1 MITTFSVLVNFKS
14 DLYLK
19 NIFQLATL
27 LFVADNFIES
37 YLAVYDS
44 KICPSEYRTP
54 WRNGSASDS
63 RSEGCVFKSRRGQ
76 NTFLDR
82 MVLNPCTAYNIDH
95 TLPPNI
101 VNHNIYFHNFLP
113 VIAACF

>member
-44 KICPSEYRTP
+44 KICPS
-54 WRNGSASDS
+54 
-63 RSEGCVFKSRRGQ
+63 
-76 NTFLDR
+76 
-82 MVLNPCTAYNIDH
+82 
-95 TLPPNI
+95 
-101 VNHNIYFHNFLP
+101 
-113 VIAACF
+113 